1 MNSLPKNPTISPAEP
16 VLRCALEARVQS
28 LVDFYRHVQTERMQG
43 IPLLN
48 PALCVE
54 AVGFEWAGGTGETT
68 EPVAEGVLITPWFMS
83 LLRLPAVNLPHGN
96 RVGRKAVHGFG
107 SERFDFLGVHDPA
120 VGYHE
125 TCALFSPMN
134 GFPSQDLAR
143 ETALA
148 SLALVRPPPEAD
160 VVAPIAA
167 EPVPPRRAFFMARRP
182 DVGTAVSTRPAVP
195 QGSPTA
201 IRRAEVFP

>member
-1 MNSLPKNPTISPAEP
+1 MPKNPTSSPAEP
-16 VLRCALEARVQS
+16 VLRCALEARVQT
-28 LVDFYRHVQTERMQG
+28 LVDFYRHVQTERMVG

-48 PALCVE
+48 TALCVE
-54 AVGFEWAGGTGETT
+54 AVGFKWADAAEEGSDSVT
-68 EPVAEGVLITPWFMS
+68 ESVAEGVLITPWFMS

-96 RVGRKAVHGFG
+96 RVGRSVVRDFG
-107 SERFDFLGVHDPA
+107 SERFDFIGAHDPA

-134 GFPSQDLAR
+134 GFTSQQLAR

-148 SLALVRPPPEAD
+148 SLALVRPAPEAD
-160 VVAPIAA
+160 VVAPIAV

-182 DVGTAVSTRPAVP
+182 DVGAA
-195 QGSPTA
+195 A
-201 IRRAEVFP
+201 